1 MAISSTSNNDP
12 LQLIDPLIA
21 DLLNLSLDQ
30 MQQGLRDFATAPDFL
45 AKMQLA
51 FGDSFT
57 PETALSLSQNWLK
70 GDFTLPSIEILPTV
84 TLNGVYGG
92 YASTINTIYLSE
104 QFLNENS
111 VSAITDVLLEEFGH
125 SIDSMFNELDSPG
138 DEGQIF
144 AGLVRGISLP
154 ESELQALRQEND
166 FATIFVNGQEIQ
178 IEQGSVSDSGGFE
191 GSFQTIT
198 LDTNGGG
205 FASFRYEHFVIPDN
219 FIIRYEGQNILE
231 TGFTGGSQ
239 TGTVQIPE
247 GNSDQLEIIVATDDE
262 GTAWNY
268 DVETFAPGLNIQDAY
283 IDVAEGT
290 NQTAKL
296 KFPVTLSEAFDVEV
310 SVNYFTL
317 VGTAV
322 DGVTGNDRRD
332 YQPITGTLTFA
343 PGETSKEIEITVF
356 GDTPVNYGGNKNF
369 EIFARDTA
377 YRDWQ
382 EGQDIDLNSSLS
394 YGDLGYRVDQFFN
407 DSSTGFQAAGLTSDE
422 NFFVL
427 ISDPVNADISKDSSE
442 ERDRLLMDLEE
453 FLGGETSSLTYQKA
467 LETVNDLQ
475 TQDVSWT
482 FATGTIYDLGKAPV
496 LAIRGT
502 QPDQLRTDVWDDANP
517 SGIGYGQFSANRSSL
532 NQWLEE
538 VSEPEDTSILFKPH
552 ITGHSLGG
560 ALTQWVAADY
570 SSQGNLGD
578 IVTFNSPGISVAA
591 ANSFAGAEKVTHYI
605 TSIDIVSMAGF
616 RYIPG
621 QYILSNQSSI
631 DPLNAHLHPVI
642 IPKNDRDGLTKPAG
656 LRIDTIGST
665 NTLSSPFF
673 TYLPDPDYFAIQV
686 IIAGL
691 GLITPIPGATTTG
704 AYVASVLTFR
714 GTTEVNRQIIGAVI
728 YGIDYAVEFTK
739 ATVQAAWNAAKQ
751 WTSDAWDAIQT
762 WGEAA
767 WDAVGNW
774 TTAAWNATTEWVS
787 NAWEA
792 TKQWTSDAWE
802 ATKQWTSDAWDATK
816 QWTSD
821 AWDATKQWTSD
832 AWDATTQWT
841 SDAWEATTQ
850 WTSDA
855 WNATKEW
862 TSDAWNATTQWTS
875 DAWEATTEWLGS
887 FLPFSSNLLAVA
899 AFETTEI
906 NLQQTQISN
915 PWEATTY
922 WTPEAWAATTQW
934 TDAAWEATTQ
944 WTIEIWQETTEWTPE
959 AWEATTQ
966 WTDDIWQATS
976 LLDSVAGDEIIFGTT
991 GNDNLSGESG
1001 DDIIDGGDGNDVI
1014 DGGEGNDIIRG
1025 GIGND
1030 IVTGGSGSDSF
1041 VFDSP
1046 TEGIDTI
1053 EDFDSREGDRLVIS
1067 AEGFGG
1073 GLTPNAVLEESQFV
1087 LGTEALDSDD
1097 RFIYDPTTGNL
1108 FFDPDGTG
1116 DTPQQLIAT
1125 LTGAPTL
1132 SAADIFISGSSTTPT
1147 IKITAPT
1154 TDISGTEV
1162 TIEWNAFDADSDATI
1177 SLFYDTDNQG
1187 FDGVLIV
1194 DGLAETDGE
1203 GSFIWNTENIPQ
1215 EDYFIYAVID
1225 DGTHPPV
1232 FNYGKGQVQLKPIEE
1247 ADLSV
1252 TQTANFTSVGVGE
1265 TLTYTIEVT
1274 NNGTMTSQGVTVIET
1289 LPETVTFVSASL
1301 TPAEETDNTFTF
1313 EIGDLEA
1320 GESQTIEISV
1330 IAPNFADIITAS
1342 AAVTSETTDPNTSND
1357 IANLSTEVT
1366 APDLPDLA
1374 VTRTD
1379 GSGTVNLR
1387 DPYSY
1392 TLTVTNNGSAEA
1404 TGVVLTERLPSTVNV
1419 INATA
1424 STPGLER
1431 NLVDIIEF
1439 QLDAGERVILDIDA
1453 DELGSTLDPI
1463 LRLFNSAGT
1472 QLAVSDDDPAPGE
1485 FFTLDSYIDFSAS
1498 VADTYYVGVSGYSNF
1513 SYDPFIDG
1521 SGAFNSSSGSYELAI
1536 QVGSGG
1542 SVNQVVLPEPN
1553 NTIPQAVDSGLSS
1566 ANPGTLIAT
1575 GLIRTDTNPITI
1587 SNGVVTANLGNL
1599 DIGESATV
1607 DLTLSSIAAGNLSS
1621 TTNVRSNE
1629 PDANPLNNLI
1639 VGRQAVSSITPTEI
1653 DLELSQTVSNANPAI
1668 GDQITLSLT
1677 LTNRGPGTATSIE
1690 VRDIL
1695 PADLE
1700 FLSASTL
1707 QGTYN
1712 SNTGVWNV
1720 GNMRDNLSRTLTI
1733 TARVNGGQ
1741 SLTNTAEVITVFEA
1755 DVDSNPNNND
1765 PNEDDQASIIIDIQ
1779 NEDPIVQIDK
1789 TLTVLEDATPTFLEI
1804 SAPTDAN
1811 GDSLTLTVN
1820 TVPDP
1825 TLGEVRYGDGVTP
1838 VVVGSLLT
1846 EQQLTSLLFI
1856 PVADANGSA
1865 GTFSYSVSD
1874 GQGGLVSQT
1883 ITLEIIP
1890 VNDAPV
1896 AVDDTATTLENTP
1909 LILEATSLLAND
1921 EDVEQDELRITEVGN
1936 ATNAQVILDD
1946 NGNVIFTPETN
1957 FTGEATFDYTVS
1969 DGNNGTNTGTVTV
1982 TVTPDTQPTEIIGTT
1997 GVDVLVGTSD
2007 NDIITGLLGADT
2019 LTGNEG
2025 NDIFVYESY
2034 RDRTDTI
2041 TDFETDDRIDLSQIF
2056 ASADYGSITP
2066 YESYVQLVQVGA
2078 TTNLQINPVGDSRNI
2093 FRTLAV
2099 LENVTATD
2107 LNASHFIV

>member
-1 MAISSTSNNDP
+1 MNTIISSTVNND
-12 LQLIDPLIA
+12 LLELTDPLIA
-21 DLLNLSLDQ
+21 DLLSLDQ
-30 MQQGLRDFATAPDFL
+30 MVQALRDFANAPDFL
-45 AKMQLA
+45 TQMQLA
-51 FGDSFT
+51 FGDSFD
-57 PETALSLSQNWLK
+57 PEIALSLGYDWSK
-70 GDFTLPSIEILPTV
+70 GDIALPSIEIVSTA
-84 TLNGVYGG
+84 TLNGAYGG
-92 YASTINTIYLSE
+92 YASETNTIYLSE
-104 QFLNENS
+104 ELLNENPAS
-111 VSAITDVLLEEFGH
+111 IVADVIVEEFGH
-125 SIDSMFNELDSPG
+125 HLDTILNESDTPG
-138 DEGQIF
+138 DEGEIF
-144 AGLVRGISLP
+144 AALVQGIALP
-154 ESELQALRQEND
+154 DIELQTLQQEND
-166 FATIFVNGQEIQ
+166 FATIFIDGQEIQ
-178 IEQGSVSDSGGFE
+178 IEEGRVSDSGGFE

-205 FASFRYEHFVIPDN
+205 FASFRYEHFRIPDN

-247 GNSDQLEIIVATDDE
+247 GDSNQLEILVATDNA

-283 IDVAEGT
+283 IDVAEGS
-290 NQTAKL
+290 NQTATI

-332 YQPITGTLTFA
+332 YRPITGTLTFA
-343 PGETSKEIEITVF
+343 PGQTSKEIEVTVF
-356 GDTPVNYGGNKNF
+356 GDTPVNHGGDKNF

-377 YRDWQ
+377 YRNWQ

-394 YGDLGYRVDQFFN
+394 YGDLGYRVDQFFDGPN
-407 DSSTGFQAAGLTSDE
+407 DFQAAGLTSDE

-427 ISDPVNADISKDSSE
+427 ISDPVNAAISKDSDE
-442 ERDRLLMDLEE
+442 EKDRLLMDLEE
-453 FLGGETSSLTYQKA
+453 FLGGETSSSAYQKA

-475 TQDVSWT
+475 AQDVSWT
-482 FATGTIYDLGKAPV
+482 FGTGTIYDLGKAPV

-502 QPDQLRTDVWDDANP
+502 ASGQDAWDDANP
-517 SGIGYGQFSANRSSL
+517 SGIGYAQFTGSRGAL
-532 NQWLEE
+532 NQWLQE
-538 VSEPEDTSILFKPH
+538 VSEPEDTSISFKPH

-570 SSQGNLGD
+570 SSQGALGE
-578 IVTFNSPGISVAA
+578 IVTFNSPGISVSG
-591 ANSFAGAEKVTHYI
+591 ANSFAGAEQVTHHI
-605 TSIDIVSMAGF
+605 TSTDVVSMAGF
-616 RYIPG
+616 RYIAG
-621 QYILSNQSSI
+621 QYILYNETFSTFNQV
-631 DPLNAHLHPVI
+631 PVVGVHTHPVI
-642 IPKNDRDGLTKPAG
+642 LNSLDRTGATKPG
-656 LRIDTIGST
+656 NLSKTTFGSV
-665 NTLSSPFF
+665 NSLNSPLF
-673 TYLPDPDYFAIQV
+673 TYLPDPDYFVFLLAVSKIPL
-686 IIAGL
+686 L
-691 GLITPIPGATTTG
+691 GPP
-704 AYVASVLTFR
+704 VAVALRYR
-714 GTTEVNRQIIGAVI
+714 GTAELARTAIGGVLYTLVN
-728 YGIDYAVEFTK
+728 DFNLEYAK
-739 ATVQAAWNAAKQ
+739 AAVQAAWEASKQ
-751 WTSDAWDAIQT
+751 WASDAWDAVKQ

-802 ATKQWTSDAWDATK
+802 ATKEWTSDAWDATTE
-816 QWTSD
+816 WTSD
-821 AWDATKQWTSD
+821 AWEATKQWTSD
-832 AWDATTQWT
+832 AWDATT
-841 SDAWEATTQ
+841 
-850 WTSDA
+850 
-855 WNATKEW
+855 EW
-862 TSDAWNATTQWTS
+862 TSDAWNATTEWTS
-875 DAWEATTEWLGS
+875 DAWNATTEWTASAWEATTEWLGS

-944 WTIEIWQETTEWTPE
+944 WTIEIWQETTEWTDA
-959 AWEATTQ
+959 AWEATKQ
-966 WTDDIWQATS
+966 WTDDIWQATT

-991 GNDNLSGESG
+991 GNDNLSGQSGDDIIDGGDG
-1001 DDIIDGGDGNDVI
+1001 DDIIDGGDGNDII
-1014 DGGEGNDIIRG
+1014 DGGD
-1025 GIGND
+1025 GND

-1046 TEGIDTI
+1046 TEGVDTI
-1053 EDFDSREGDRLVIS
+1053 EDFDSSEGDRLVVS

-1087 LGTEALDSDD
+1087 VGTEALDSDD

-1116 DTPQQLIAT
+1116 DASQQLIAT
-1125 LTGAPTL
+1125 LTGAPSL
-1132 SAADIFISGSSTTPT
+1132 SVADIFISGSATTPT
-1147 IKITAPT
+1147 IKITAPI

-1162 TIEWNAFDADSDATI
+1162 TIEWNAFDADSEATI
-1177 SLFYDTDNQG
+1177 SLYYDTDNQG

-1194 DGLAETDGE
+1194 DGLAETDGSD
-1203 GSFIWNTENIPQ
+1203 SFIWNTENVPQ

-1225 DGTHPPV
+1225 DGTHSPV
-1232 FNYGKGQVQLKPIEE
+1232 FNYGKGQVQLKPVEE

-1252 TQTANFTSVGVGE
+1252 SQTANLTSVSIGE

-1274 NNGTMTSQGVTVIET
+1274 NNGTMTSQGVTLVET

-1366 APDLPDLA
+1366 PPDLPDLA
-1374 VTRTD
+1374 VTRTN

-1404 TGVVLTERLPSTVNV
+1404 TEVVLTERLPSSVDV

-1453 DELGSTLDPI
+1453 RILDSSLDSV

-1472 QLAVSDDDPAPGE
+1472 QLAVSDDNSAPGE
-1485 FFTLDSYIDFSAS
+1485 PDTFDSYIDFTAS
-1498 VADTYYVGVSGYSNF
+1498 VSDTYYVGVSGYSNF
-1513 SYDPFIDG
+1513 SYNPLVDG
-1521 SGAFNSSSGSYELAI
+1521 TGASSSSSGSYELTI
-1536 QVGSGG
+1536 QVGGGG
-1542 SVNQVVLPEPN
+1542 SLNQVVLDEPN
-1553 NTIPQAVDSGLSS
+1553 NTIPEAVDSGLSS

-1607 DLTLSSIAAGNLSS
+1607 DLTLSSIAAGNLTS
-1621 TTNVRSNE
+1621 TTNVTSNE

-1639 VGRQAVSSITPTEI
+1639 TGKQSVSSIIPTEI

-1695 PADLE
+1695 PSDLE

-1712 SNTGVWNV
+1712 SNTGVWDV

-1741 SLTNTAEVITVFEA
+1741 SLTNTAEVIAVFEA
-1755 DVDSNPNNND
+1755 DVDSTPNNND
-1765 PNEDDQASIIIDIQ
+1765 PNEDDQASIILDIQ
-1779 NEDPIVQIDK
+1779 NEDPIAQIDK
-1789 TLTVLEDATPTFLEI
+1789 TLTVLEDATPTSLGI

-1820 TVPDP
+1820 TVPEP
-1825 TLGEVRYGDGVTP
+1825 TKGEVRYGDGITP
-1838 VVVGSLLT
+1838 VSAGSLLS
-1846 EQQLTSLLFI
+1846 ESQLTSLLFV
-1856 PVADANGSA
+1856 PVANANGSA
-1865 GTFSYSVSD
+1865 GTFSYSVND

-1883 ITLEIIP
+1883 ITLEITP

-1896 AVDDTATTLENTP
+1896 AVDDTATTSENTP

-1921 EDVEQDELRITEVGN
+1921 EDIEQDELIITGVGN
-1936 ATNAQVILDD
+1936 STNGQVTLDND
-1946 NGNVIFTPETN
+1946 GNVIFTPDPN
-1957 FTGEATFDYTVS
+1957 FTGEATFDYTIS

-1982 TVTPDTQPTEIIGTT
+1982 TVTPDAQPTEIMGTT
-1997 GVDVLVGTSD
+1997 GVDDLVGTSG
-2007 NDIITGLLGADT
+2007 NDIITGLLGADI
-2019 LTGNEG
+2019 LTGNGG

-2041 TDFETDDRIDLSQIF
+2041 TDFETDDRIDLSEIF
-2056 ASADYGSITP
+2056 ASAAYGSITP

-2078 TTNLQINPVGDSRNI
+2078 NTNLQINPVGDSRNI